1 MTIKTSRSKATSKT
15 RATTETPQR
24 EENIRLRADI
34 KRLRI
39 EKENL
44 RQQTL
49 KLQKQIVGLNEEILH
64 LRDEIQEEQAM
75 SYDKDIDL
83 ATENVFYQ
91 ILQEEHLKGC
101 WDR

>member
-1 MTIKTSRSKATSKT
+1 MTKTTPKT
-15 RATTETPQR
+15 RATTKTPQR

-49 KLQKQIVGLNEEILH
+49 KLQRQIAGLKEEILL
-64 LRDEIQEEQAM
+64 LRDELQEEQTM